1 MKLVVVL
8 EHHFIRC
15 PEGVFTSLAF
25 GYTFWQ
31 DYLEI
36 FDKVCVVARMAKA
49 STPPPHTFIADGE
62 RVSFYDITDY
72 RGMWDFAR
80 KILPISW
87 KVLRIPKRGNA
98 FVLFSGNIGVMVW
111 FSLML
116 RRKKYFFRCVG
127 NVKLGIATENR
138 NFLYKYIAQLYHFFT
153 TIQAKNA
160 VASSY
165 TSEYLR
171 QVYPNKYNCEY
182 VFSNVELVDTVF
194 STPRARESFQQQ
206 PFRFISV
213 GRVEKQKGHAWLLQA
228 IKKLK
233 EQNITPSWHLR
244 IVGPGSQIEV
254 LQNYVCEHHLQ
265 EHVAFC
271 GSVKWGKALFHLLDE
286 AHIFVLPSLTE
297 GMPRALLEGMAR
309 GLPAIASH
317 TGGNPEIV
325 QDDCLVAVGDV
336 AGLTDKMHS
345 LMRNT
350 QKLVELSQQNWNT
363 AKKYQKNFS
372 KAEFLRC
379 VHENSSSY

>member
-8 EHHFIRC
+8 EHHFVRC

-25 GYTFWQ
+25 GYTFWEE
-31 DYLEI
+31 YLKV
-36 FDKVCVVARMAKA
+36 FDEVCVVARMAKA
-49 STPPPHTFIADGE
+49 LNPPPHTFIASGKH
-62 RVSFYDITDY
+62 VSFYDITDY
-72 RGMWDFAR
+72 RGMWDFVK

-87 KVLRIPKRGNA
+87 KVFSIPKLGDA
-98 FVLFSGNIGVMVW
+98 FILFSGNIGVMVW
-111 FSLML
+111 FSLMM

-127 NVKLGIATENR
+127 NVQLGIATENR
-138 NFLYKYIAQLYHFFT
+138 NFLYKYVARLYHFFT
-153 TIQAKNA
+153 TMQAKNA

-171 QVYPNKYNCEY
+171 KVYPNRYNCEY
-182 VFSNVELVDTVF
+182 VFSNVELVDRVF
-194 STPRARESFQQQ
+194 CYPRVKESFQQQ

-233 EQNITPSWHLR
+233 EYNTTMSWHLR
-244 IVGPGSQIEV
+244 IVGPGSQIKI
-254 LQNYVCEHHLQ
+254 LQNYVCEYQLQ
-265 EHVAFC
+265 EHVEFC
-271 GSVKWGKALFHLLDE
+271 GSVKWGEALFRLLDE

-309 GLPAIASH
+309 GLPAIASN

-336 AGLTDKMHS
+336 TELANKMQL
-345 LMRNT
+345 LMGNT
-350 QKLVELSQQNWNT
+350 QKLAQLSQQNWNT
-363 AKKYQKNFS
+363 AKRYQKNFS